1 MIFRRPPPEAPV
13 DQGDLIDDCPLLAVA
28 SFDTQT
34 PPSID
39 VEHAIGRVVVLTQ
52 TCDLANQKAI
62 QAVVAVVLDAESL
75 VASGRLKSADILGPI
90 RAGRVFGWY
99 FLPKSASH
107 RDSGGGQCE
116 FCSVDDGRSSH
127 AAGAVRA
134 ARNRARAPGR
144 WHVLG
149 RTLGLA
155 QTAGHT

>member
-107 RDSGGGQCE
+107 RDSGGGQRLSKRTCHCFVVCGE
-116 FCSVDDGRSSH
+116 
-127 AAGAVRA
+127 AVFFETLIPHRHCFSA
-134 ARNRARAPGR
+134 DSDAVARP
-144 WHVLG
+144 L
-149 RTLGLA
+149 
-155 QTAGHT
+155 

>member
-13 DQGDLIDDCPLLAVA
+13 DQGDLIDDCRLLAVA

-75 VASGRLKSADILGPI
+75 VASGRLKSADIRGPI
-90 RAGRVFGWY
+90 RAGRALRLVF
-99 FLPKSASH
+99 PAK
-107 RDSGGGQCE
+107 
-116 FCSVDDGRSSH
+116 V
-127 AAGAVRA
+127 
-134 ARNRARAPGR
+134 
-144 WHVLG
+144 
-149 RTLGLA
+149 
-155 QTAGHT
+155 